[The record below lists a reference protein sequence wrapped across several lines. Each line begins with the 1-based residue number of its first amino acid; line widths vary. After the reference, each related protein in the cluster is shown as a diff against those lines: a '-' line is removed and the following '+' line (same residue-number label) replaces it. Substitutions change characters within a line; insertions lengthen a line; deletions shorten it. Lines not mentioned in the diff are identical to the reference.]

1 MKDMIQEHRN
11 KVAYYQKKQER
22 DFMWAMGSTFLV
34 GSLLGAVV
42 VMGVMSI

>member
-22 DFMWAMGSTFLV
+22 DFMWAMASNLLV
-34 GSLLGAVV
+34 GAMLGATLALWWAA
-42 VMGVMSI
+42 